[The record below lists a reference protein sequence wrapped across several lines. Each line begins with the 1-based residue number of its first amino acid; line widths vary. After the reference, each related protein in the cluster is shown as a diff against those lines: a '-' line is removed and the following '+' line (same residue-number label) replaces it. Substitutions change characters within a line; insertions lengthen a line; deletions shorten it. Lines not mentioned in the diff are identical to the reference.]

1 MGLEIVRVAIGMR
14 TISAIFMESS
24 ILPEDQETIQ
34 QIAAILTG
42 QHELSDTL
50 LEDAKPGTTAFKMGA
65 KTRLFLAFPSNN
77 SPSFWTVQAW
87 ARTKLTQAMPTGQ
100 SAGNSNRGLVVD
112 CPIAEGDRELIKV
125 RLAVISPFNS
135 PIPPEEN
142 LVSVE

>member
-50 LEDAKPGTTAFKMGA
+50 LEDAKPGTTAWLFRVIIALVFGLSKHGLEPNSHKPCPPAKVLETAIGA
-65 KTRLFLAFPSNN
+65 
-77 SPSFWTVQAW
+77 W
-87 ARTKLTQAMPTGQ
+87 
-100 SAGNSNRGLVVD
+100 
-112 CPIAEGDRELIKV
+112 
-125 RLAVISPFNS
+125 
-135 PIPPEEN
+135 
-142 LVSVE
+142 